1 MQNNASFW
9 DSLVFD
15 GIDDVDVEAV
25 TALFGTVEV
34 VARGRGAGAECPD
47 CGRFSDRVHDRY
59 RRRLKD
65 LPLAEQGFV
74 IRLVVRRFIWGAAN
88 CPRRTFA
95 ERFSRL
101 AAPYA
106 RFTTRLN
113 HALERV
119 GLALAGRAGARLAA
133 QLGFGAG
140 RTTLLRRVMALPD
153 PTFSTPRVL
162 GVDDFAIRRGQTY
175 STVLTSVE
183 DHRVVDVLPTR
194 EAGPLAAWLARHPR
208 VEIICR
214 DRAGAYAE
222 GARRGAPDALQVADR
237 FHLWQGLGRAV
248 ETCVA
253 AHRDCLHN
261 PSPSG
266 MPPEA
271 TGLVPGRPEDD
282 SEPVG
287 RRAER
292 KKAAHALVH
301 ELLAQGHSRRAI
313 ARHLGWG
320 RNTVLRYANAARWQ
334 DTVREKRPRPSRLDP
349 YKPYLERRFAAGC
362 TSVTH
367 LYSELVADNAPVT
380 YQMVRSH
387 IATLRRAPAGAPPR
401 PPTVRQVTGWLTRH
415 PSTLNEEDRAGLKA
429 VLARCPALDKVAG
442 HVRDFGEILA
452 DRRGS
457 TLPTWIDAVDASQL
471 PGLTGFALHLLR
483 DLDAVT
489 AGLTLDWSSGS
500 IEGAVNRIKK
510 IKRQLYGR
518 AGFELLRKM
527 ILLQ

>member
-1 MQNNASFW
+1 M
-9 DSLVFD
+9 
-15 GIDDVDVEAV
+15 
-25 TALFGTVEV
+25 
-34 VARGRGAGAECPD
+34 
-47 CGRFSDRVHDRY
+47 
-59 RRRLKD
+59 
-65 LPLAEQGFV
+65 
-74 IRLVVRRFIWGAAN
+74 
-88 CPRRTFA
+88 
-95 ERFSRL
+95 
-101 AAPYA
+101 
-106 RFTTRLN
+106 
-113 HALERV
+113 
-119 GLALAGRAGARLAA
+119 
-133 QLGFGAG
+133 
-140 RTTLLRRVMALPD
+140 TLLRRVMSLPD
-153 PTFSTPRVL
+153 PRFSTPRVL

-194 EAGPLAAWLARHPR
+194 EAGPLAAWLIRHPG

-222 GARRGAPDALQVADR
+222 GSRRGAPDALQVADR

-253 AHRDCLHN
+253 AHRDCLRTPTPN
-261 PSPSG
+261 NMLPQDTRP
-266 MPPEA
+266 A
-271 TGLVPGRPEDD
+271 TGRPPNDA
-282 SEPVG
+282 EPVG

-301 ELLAQGHSRRAI
+301 EMLAQGHSRRAI

-320 RNTVLRYANAARWQ
+320 LNTVLRYATAARWQ
-334 DTVREKRPRPSRLDP
+334 DTIRENRPRPSRLDP
-349 YKPYLERRFAAGC
+349 YKPYLERRFAEGC
-362 TSVTH
+362 TSVTRLH
-367 LYSELVADNAPVT
+367 SELIAEHAPVT
-380 YQMVRSH
+380 YAMVRAH
-387 IATLRRAPAGAPPR
+387 IATLRGAPPAAPPR

-415 PSTLNEEDRAGLKA
+415 PATLTDEDRAGLKEI
-429 VLARCPALDKVAG
+429 LARCPELDKAAG
-442 HVRDFGEILA
+442 HVREFGEILT
-452 DRRGS
+452 DRLGS
-457 TLPTWIDAVDASQL
+457 TLPTWIDAVDASHL

-489 AGLTLDWSSGS
+489 AGLTLNWSSGS